1 MITRPQNPSVWVLLF
16 SLKGSIIPVI
26 WRKVLFTMFISTV
39 VVATHG
45 TLYHYKV
52 VLTATPFT
60 LWGLT
65 LAIFLGF
72 RNTVAYQRFWEA
84 RTLWGE
90 LLIVSR
96 NLTRQL
102 VSFMPGLAR
111 SERLALAHTLIGFG
125 YALRDHLRRE
135 PSSDDVA
142 RLLDPQA
149 AATLEGKQ
157 NLPNA
162 LLGLLGKRVVDRAR
176 QAGTSDIVQ
185 VEMDQ
190 QLTRLSYVLAGCE
203 RIAYTPIPY
212 PYILMLHR
220 VVHIYC
226 FLLPFCLVNSIGAFT
241 PFAVGVLAYTF
252 FGLDA
257 LGDQISDPFDT
268 QPNDLPLNALCRTLE
283 ISVLELL
290 EEPAPAPPQAEDGV
304 LL

>member
-142 RLLDPQA
+142 RLLDPEA

-162 LLGLLGKRVVDRAR
+162 LLGLLGKRVVDRAQ